1 MSYDEFGR
9 TIEAWKGEGT
19 SEETRLERNHEP
31 TVVLQQGNPVEMALN
46 PTSESPSAGRKFDTV
61 IESFHQEFD
70 SMIRTAFADAM
81 NRVAQIESKAEA
93 EAEALLGQAHDEK
106 AQLEV
111 EVANLRQE
119 RDQLAQILSQTLLS
133 LDRGLQALTST
144 LGQAN
149 AQMKQHIEILKE
161 AGVQLESLKPTAA
174 EVSPGPEEEA
184 VVEEHRVVEG
194 EVIEAHRIP
203 EQEAV
208 TEHRVTEEEPVE
220 VYRRHEPEEEVIE
233 EHRVPE
239 LEEEVAVE
247 PRVPAPQEEVITE
260 LRVTEQKAAEEYRP
274 PEDLPISETRVRII
288 GLRQIA
294 WLHRIEGSLAA
305 NPAVEDV
312 RTIKYSEGVLVL
324 SVRHR
329 PTSLVEILKGIPG
342 LAVQDV
348 RDVGEWIKVYLG
360 DSSER
365 PDTD

>member
-1 MSYDEFGR
+1 MSYDEFDN
-9 TIEAWKGEGT
+9 TIEARK
-19 SEETRLERNHEP
+19 EEDTFEEARLDRRHEQ
-31 TVVLQQGNPVEMALN
+31 TAIQRQGNPVGMASN
-46 PTSESPSAGRKFDTV
+46 PTSENPGVGQKFDTV

-70 SMIRTAFADAM
+70 SMIRTAFTDAM
-81 NRVAQIESKAEA
+81 SRVAQIQSKAEA

-111 EVANLRQE
+111 EVANLRRE

-133 LDRGLQALTST
+133 LDHGLQVLTST

-174 EVSPGPEEEA
+174 EVSPGPEEEV
-184 VVEEHRVVEG
+184 VVEERRVPEEVVVE
-194 EVIEAHRIP
+194 ERRVPEEEAI
-203 EQEAV
+203 
-208 TEHRVTEEEPVE
+208 TEYRAPEEEPAE
-220 VYRRHEPEEEVIE
+220 AYRRREPEEE
-233 EHRVPE
+233 
-239 LEEEVAVE
+239 EVAAE
-247 PRVPAPQEEVITE
+247 LRVPAPQEEVTTE
-260 LRVTEQKAAEEYRP
+260 LRVSEQEAAEEYRL

-305 NPAVEDV
+305 DPAVEDV

-329 PTSLVEILKGIPG
+329 PTSLVEILKGIPE
-342 LAVQDV
+342 LSVQDV

-360 DSSER
+360 DTSER